1 MDLFNRK
8 KVKMLQSV
16 IDSYETDM
24 ERNSILSREL
34 ISSTLDMLDL
44 YKKYKYWFNVLSD
57 DFSSDMFDFEGTHTD
72 DSIKEV
78 VGMLEDV
85 IESKNFKGVTRVP
98 GSDTYILNA
107 GNIKVVVID
116 KIIPYKEQPEPNV
129 INGMRNVK
137 LSFFRDDKDEPYYS
151 AWIKFST
158 DYTMSESV
166 YKLCEILSDFIKN
179 KGDVCSCKKG
189 CDCGK
194 DKDLNAKCNANDQED
209 DNIIKKA
216 IKETKK
222 KKGKRGRPRKK

>member
-16 IDSYETDM
+16 IDSYEKDM
-24 ERNSILSREL
+24 ERNSVLGREL

-57 DFSSDMFDFEGTHTD
+57 DFASDMFDFEGINTD
-72 DSIKEV
+72 DSIKQI

-85 IESKNFKGVTRVP
+85 VDSKDFKGVIQVP
-98 GSDTYILNA
+98 GSDTYILFT
-107 GNIKVVVID
+107 GKTKVVVLD

-129 INGMRNVK
+129 ISGMRNVK
-137 LSFFRDDKDEPYYS
+137 LSFFEEGKDEPYYS
-151 AWIKFST
+151 AWIKFGT
-158 DYTMSESV
+158 DYTMSESIA
-166 YKLCEILSDFIKN
+166 KLCELLSGFTKK
-179 KGDVCSCKKG
+179 KGDVCSCKKECN
-189 CDCGK
+189 CDK
-194 DKDLNAKCNANDQED
+194 ANANDLKD
-209 DNIIKKA
+209 DNVIKKA